1 MIARIWH
8 GIVPLAK
15 ADEYLTLMRKVALPE
30 YRSTPGNRGAWC
42 LRRVEG
48 EIVHFDMLTFWDD
61 VDAIRHFAGDDYEA
75 AKYYDFDAD
84 FLIEFEPGV
93 RHCDLFE
100 G

>member
-15 ADEYLTLMRKVALPE
+15 ADEYLTLMRTVALPE

-61 VDAIRHFAGDDYEA
+61 VDAIRRFAGDDYEA